1 MNTYE
6 FKITVNGCTFKSYT
20 QSNNPS
26 CAYEKARRL
35 WPTAEKINLI
45 KLAKRCMRF

>member
-1 MNTYE
+1 MNCYE
-6 FKITVNGCTFKSYT
+6 FKITVNGSTFKSYT